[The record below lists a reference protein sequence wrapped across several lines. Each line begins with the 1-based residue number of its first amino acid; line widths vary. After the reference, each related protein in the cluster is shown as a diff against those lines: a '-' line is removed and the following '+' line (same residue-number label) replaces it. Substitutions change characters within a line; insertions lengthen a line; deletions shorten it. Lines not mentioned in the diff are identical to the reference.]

1 MNEIV
6 YRGESNQPLTNS
18 KLVAEVFGKPHKVVL
33 VAIRNILEGSAQ
45 NCAVL
50 EMFSES
56 TYLNEQNKRATYV
69 HYEPR
74 WFHSASDGVQWQEG
88 DGVQTEIHRSLQRYE
103 ETD

>member
-50 EMFSES
+50 EMFSE
-56 TYLNEQNKRATYV
+56 
-69 HYEPR
+69 
-74 WFHSASDGVQWQEG
+74 
-88 DGVQTEIHRSLQRYE
+88 
-103 ETD
+103 